1 MISKQIK
8 DLRKQHNYTQEELAE
23 KLNTSRQ
30 TISKWEKGISEPDL
44 NMLMQL
50 SQLFSVSTDYLITGS
65 DNSIKKDNKNYHEM
79 NFWTFMSEKWWVIII
94 IVIIICGTIGQIF
107 SN

>member
-8 DLRKQHNYTQEELAE
+8 DLRKQHNYTQEDLAE

-30 TISKWEKGISEPDL
+30 TISKWEQGISEPDL

-50 SQLFSVSTDYLITGS
+50 SQLFSVSTHYLIIGS
-65 DNSIKKDNKNYHEM
+65 DNIIKKDNKNY
-79 NFWTFMSEKWWVIII
+79 SYVKYC
-94 IVIIICGTIGQIF
+94 IV
-107 SN
+107 N

>member
-30 TISKWEKGISEPDL
+30 TISKWEQGISEPDL
-44 NMLMQL
+44 IMLMQL

-65 DNSIKKDNKNYHEM
+65 DNIIKKDNKSYYEM